1 MFGREAADRERRSR
15 ERSDEDPRGLTED
28 FFETLLFFMGK
39 GKEGAIREGR
49 LFDEYCGLGSGRLF
63 GGRQLERG
71 RSFGEIL

>member
-1 MFGREAADRERRSR
+1 MAAKRPTA
-15 ERSDEDPRGLTED
+15 SDEVARGPTKIREVRRRTL
-28 FFETLLFFMGK
+28 FESLLFLIEE

-71 RSFGEIL
+71 RSFEEIL